1 MQFEYDDDGNVVGQV
16 KDSGRI
22 LAGMIQQVNQNV
34 QKNYNIG
41 KPQFLSVPKVQDF
54 GKKKKQYLSRLTKLQ
69 RKFKLKDNDT
79 LALYHQRWWEDF
91 ITKNAK
97 KYKVKMK
104 PRQLQNLVK
113 RWAFMNKSYSVPQI
127 RTDYKDNPK
136 FLDWILK
143 YDKNNHQAQ
152 MKENMKPFEILFF
165 DVGAEI
171 MKNVSG
177 WIAASPERAVQG
189 IKTRLDAAIKDV
201 QSKKD
206 LKKLNKLKIQLD
218 RLNSIGGLDAI
229 VPSEGIVFK
238 YKGKTY
244 KFTGA
249 FAPINQITGLMTF

>member
-1 MQFEYDDDGNVVGQV
+1 MRRNISKFFGQLS
-16 KDSGRI
+16 K
-22 LAGMIQQVNQNV
+22 V
-34 QKNYNIG
+34 QKE
-41 KPQFLSVPKVQDF
+41 
-54 GKKKKQYLSRLTKLQ
+54 
-69 RKFKLKDNDT
+69 FKLKDTDGV
-79 LALYHQRWWEDF
+79 AEYHQRWWEDF

-189 IKTRLDAAIKDV
+189 IKTRLDAVLSGTVKVGNVADEIDDAPVAAPKVDTKPTTTKV
-201 QSKKD
+201 ETPVVEED
-206 LKKLNKLKIQLD
+206 DTLAYFEKL
-218 RLNSIGGLDAI
+218 A
-229 VPSEGIVFK
+229 E
-238 YKGKTY
+238 
-244 KFTGA
+244 
-249 FAPINQITGLMTF
+249 